1 MIKRNIKLRFFQIE
15 KRVVNHTVI
24 PERSIFYWTVQK
36 KWQYLKL
43 FWSKCGKI
51 RTRITPNTDTLY
63 AVGVSYIFHLFEK
76 KSSETTEKY
85 EECLKVFVNIAREN
99 CVMKNFFLVF
109 MHSFYQFK
117 SCLAQVFAQIFFLTN
132 LTTERNANG
141 WSY

>member
-1 MIKRNIKLRFFQIE
+1 M
-15 KRVVNHTVI
+15 VVSH
-24 PERSIFYWTVQK
+24 IFY
-36 KWQYLKL
+36 
-43 FWSKCGKI
+43 
-51 RTRITPNTDTLY
+51 
-63 AVGVSYIFHLFEK
+63 LFEK
-76 KSSETTEKY
+76 KASETTEKY

-141 WSY
+141 